1 MKNQIASNYSE
12 ISNPS
17 RNKPALSEQIISQIK
32 NADVYIRLG
41 VPRNSSIDTI
51 KKSYKRRALLVHPDK
66 CHLKNSDDLFNRLK
80 EGYDLI
86 LRDYEPIKSDSDKA
100 SDSDRTSFESS
111 STFSDEHM
119 NYDRYSFGDLFGV
132 NQLVSTEFKDEFFSY
147 YLFKYKSIN
156 FDELLFPG
164 FNQYLKTV
172 LSVHNINLSEED
184 SRSVQFLDQVALVN
198 MSLKPKYAGFLTRRV
213 FVAMP
218 LRFSSKHVPSVHY
231 GQEWLT
237 PFRMMNHPNL
247 KIMRRRSPDN
257 DRTKEIFIALKT
269 YLTASQ

>member
-1 MKNQIASNYSE
+1 MQNQITSNYSK

-17 RNKPALSEQIISQIK
+17 RNKPVLSQETINQIMSD
-32 NADVYIRLG
+32 DVYTRLG
-41 VPRNSSIDTI
+41 VPRNSSIDAI

-66 CHLKNSDDLFNRLK
+66 CHLKNADDLFNRLK
-80 EGYDLI
+80 EAYDSI
-86 LRDYEPIKSDSDKA
+86 LNDHESIKSDSDQA
-100 SDSDRTSFESS
+100 SDNDRTSFESA
-111 STFSDEHM
+111 STFSDEPV
-119 NYDRYSFGDLFGV
+119 NYDGYSFGDLFGV
-132 NQLVSTEFKDEFFSY
+132 NEPVPNEFKDEFFSY
-147 YLFKYKSIN
+147 YLIKYKTIN
-156 FDELLFPG
+156 FDELLYPG

-198 MSLKPKYAGFLTRRV
+198 MSLKPKHAGFLTRRV

-237 PFRMMNHPNL
+237 PFRIMNHPNL
-247 KIMRRRSPDN
+247 KIMRRRSPDS
-257 DRTKEIFIALKT
+257 DRTKEIFFALKT
-269 YLTASQ
+269 YLTESQ